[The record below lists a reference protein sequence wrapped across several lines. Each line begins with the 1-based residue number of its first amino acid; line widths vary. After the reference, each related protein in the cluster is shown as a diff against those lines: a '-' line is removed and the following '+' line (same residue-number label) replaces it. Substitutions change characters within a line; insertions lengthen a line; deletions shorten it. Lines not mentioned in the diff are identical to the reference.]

1 MKARLLSM
9 ILMLLGMLAL
19 AVNVFAGESA
29 GPTSAWS
36 TVPAKP
42 DTSLRDPQR
51 RRGQEV
57 FRARCL
63 ICHGP
68 IPKEVVAGG
77 IPPMPGTQALQARY
91 QGKKPAL
98 LEQRTDLTPDYITL
112 IVRKGINSMPF
123 FRPTEITNTDLKAV
137 AAYLSHNRK

>member
-1 MKARLLSM
+1 MKTRLSVI
-9 ILMLLGMLAL
+9 ILMLLIIPAL
-19 AVNVFAGESA
+19 AVNVFAGEPLSQ
-29 GPTSAWS
+29 SAWS

-42 DTSLRDPQR
+42 DPALRDPLL

-57 FRARCL
+57 FRQRCL

-68 IPKEVVAGG
+68 IPEQVVAGG

-91 QGKKPAL
+91 QGTKPAL
-98 LEQRTDLTPDYITL
+98 LEQRTDLTPEYITV

-123 FRPTEITNTDLKAV
+123 FRPTEITNADLKAV
-137 AAYLSHNRK
+137 AAYLSHNSQ